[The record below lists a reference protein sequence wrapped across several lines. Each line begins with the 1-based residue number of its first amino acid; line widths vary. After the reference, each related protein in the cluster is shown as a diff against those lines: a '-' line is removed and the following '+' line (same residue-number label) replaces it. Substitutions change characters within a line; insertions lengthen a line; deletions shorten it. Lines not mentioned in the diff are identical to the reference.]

1 MVTVRRAASAYCRW
15 PPGGGTLGT
24 IVITG
29 SAGGIGRAARE
40 RLEAEGHEVIGVD
53 VANAE
58 VEADLSTAGGRRAM
72 VRAVDDACGGVLDGL
87 VVAAGLQNDDGP
99 AVVSVN
105 YFGAIATL
113 EGLRPLLGRALEPSV
128 VVLSSNSTTTHPGY
142 PLDVAEWCLADDETR
157 ARAAATSGIIA
168 YAASKLALG
177 LWVRRSATTAE
188 WIGAG
193 IRLNAIAP
201 GFIDTP
207 MTEGGWEF
215 VSSLG
220 DVYPIPVG
228 RPGRAAEVAG
238 LIRYLLSEE
247 AGFFCGSFVVMDGGT
262 EARLR
267 SDDWPRPI
275 GI

>member
-1 MVTVRRAASAYCRW
+1 M
-15 PPGGGTLGT
+15 GT

-29 SAGGIGRAARE
+29 SAGGIGRATRAM
-40 RLEAEGHEVIGVD
+40 LAAEGHEVIGVD
-53 VANAE
+53 VADAE

-87 VVAAGLQNDDGP
+87 VVAAGIQNDDAPG
-99 AVVSVN
+99 VVSVN
-105 YFGAIATL
+105 YFGAVATL
-113 EGLRPLLGRALEPSV
+113 EGLRPLLEHAVHPSV

-157 ARAAATSGIIA
+157 ARAVAVSGIEA

-177 LWVRRSATTAE
+177 LWVRRMATTPE

-215 VSSLG
+215 VSALG
-220 DVYPIPVG
+220 DVYPMPTG
-228 RPGRAAEVAG
+228 RPGTAAEVAG

-247 AGFFCGSFVVMDGGT
+247 AGFFCGSFIVMDGGT
-262 EARLR
+262 DARLR
-267 SDDWPRPI
+267 PDDWPRPI
-275 GI
+275 GH